1 MQLFKEV
8 VCPRMPC
15 SVPGNLQGLAG
26 RCQGQEVRGGGQ
38 DTAEWADSMMSCCLE
53 WDVISGKK
61 KKIWEKSKLWEQT
74 WEALRN

>member
-1 MQLFKEV
+1 
-8 VCPRMPC
+8 MPC

-38 DTAEWADSMMSCCLE
+38 DTAEWADSMMTCCLE

-61 KKIWEKSKLWEQT
+61 KKYGRRVNCGNKHGKH
-74 WEALRN
+74 